1 MSAPK
6 INAETHGASGR
17 HRRGWATEFER
28 IFVLGATI
36 RAGSNGHR
44 SPLSS
49 PRKRTPTAY
58 GREAPDRLRI
68 GRKRQRA

>member
-6 INAETHGASGR
+6 TNAKTHGASGNTR

-49 PRKRTPTAY
+49 QRKRTHY
-58 GREAPDRLRI
+58 GREAPDRLRV